1 MMDIIQQ
8 IKREIQKVIV
18 GQEKLIDSLILAL
31 ITNSHLLIE
40 GVPGIAKTTSVNT
53 LAKTIDLDFK
63 RVQFTPDLLP
73 SDITGIE
80 IFNPKTD
87 EFETKKGPVF
97 TNLLLADEINRAP
110 AKVQSAL
117 LEVMQ
122 ERQVTIGNN
131 TYKLQEPFLVIA
143 TQNPIEEEGTYPL
156 PAAALDRFLMKIIIN
171 YNNFEEEIE
180 IIKRLDLKKEI
191 NKVAGKKDILNLREK
206 IKEVHIDEELI
217 KYIAKIVDATRSPE
231 KYNLDIDEYIEYG
244 ASPRA
249 TISLYN
255 AARAYA
261 LMQNKDYVTPLD
273 IAKLA
278 PDILRHRMILSYK
291 AEIDEID
298 EDKIINK
305 ILETIPLP

>member
-1 MMDIIQQ
+1 MNIIQQ
-8 IKREIQKVIV
+8 IKAKIQKVIV

-80 IFNPKTD
+80 IFNPKTN

-131 TYKLQEPFLVIA
+131 TYKIEEPFLVIA

-156 PAAALDRFLMKIIIN
+156 PAAALDRFLMKIIVG

-191 NKVAGKKDILNLREK
+191 NKVASKEDILKLREK
-206 IKEVHIDEELI
+206 IKEVHIDEELV
-217 KYIAKIVDATRSPE
+217 KYIAKIVDASRNPK

-255 AARAYA
+255 AVRAYA

-273 IAKLA
+273 IAKLT

-291 AEIDEID
+291 AEIDEIN

>member
-1 MMDIIQQ
+1 MEIIQQ

-18 GQEKLIDSLILAL
+18 GQEKLIDSLLLAL
-31 ITNSHLLIE
+31 ITNSHVLIE

-63 RVQFTPDLLP
+63 RIQFTPDLLP

-80 IFNPKTD
+80 IYNPKTN
-87 EFETKKGPVF
+87 EFETKQGPVF

-122 ERQVTIGNN
+122 ERQVTIGNK
-131 TYKLQEPFLVIA
+131 TYKIEEPFLVIA

-156 PAAALDRFLMKIIIN
+156 PAAMLDRFLMKVVIG
-171 YNNFEEEIE
+171 YNSFEEEIE
-180 IIKRLDLKKEI
+180 ILKRLDFKKEI
-191 NKVAGKKDILNLREK
+191 NKVANKDDILNLRERV
-206 IKEVHIDEELI
+206 KEVYIDDEVI
-217 KYIAKIVDATRSPE
+217 KYIIKIVDATRNPE
-231 KYNLDIDEYIEYG
+231 KYGLDIGDYIEYG

-249 TISLYN
+249 TISLFN
-255 AARAYA
+255 TSRAYA

-273 IAKLA
+273 IAKIT
-278 PDILRHRMILSYK
+278 PDILRHRIVLSYK
-291 AEIDEID
+291 AEIDEIN

>member
-1 MMDIIQQ
+1 MNIIQQ
-8 IKREIQKVIV
+8 IKAEIQKVIV

-80 IFNPKTD
+80 IFNPKTN

-131 TYKLQEPFLVIA
+131 TYKIEEPFLVIA

-156 PAAALDRFLMKIIIN
+156 PAAALDRFLMKIIVS

-191 NKVAGKKDILNLREK
+191 NKVASKEDILNLREK

-217 KYIAKIVDATRSPE
+217 KYIAKIVDATRNPK
-231 KYNLDIDEYIEYG
+231 KYNLDIEEYIEYG

-255 AARAYA
+255 ASRAYA

-291 AEIDEID
+291 AEINEIN

>member
-1 MMDIIQQ
+1 MEVISK
-8 IKREIQKVIV
+8 IKSEIQKIIV
-18 GQEKLIDSLILAL
+18 GHEKLIDSIILAL
-31 ITNSHLLIE
+31 ITNSHILIE

-53 LAKTIDLDFK
+53 LAKTINLDFK
-63 RVQFTPDLLP
+63 RIQFTPDLLP

-80 IFNPKTD
+80 IFNPKTN
-87 EFETKKGPVF
+87 EFETKTGPVF

-122 ERQVTIGNN
+122 ERQVTIGNK
-131 TYKLQEPFLVIA
+131 TYKIDEPFLVIA

-156 PAAALDRFLMKIIIN
+156 PAAQLDRFLMKIVIG
-171 YNNFEEEIE
+171 YNNFDEEIE
-180 IIKRLDLKKEI
+180 IIKRLDKKIDI
-191 NKVAGKKDILNLREK
+191 NQIASKEDILALREK
-206 IKEVHIDEELI
+206 IKEVHIDEEVL
-217 KYIAKIVDATRSPE
+217 KYIIKIIEATRTPK

-249 TISLYN
+249 SISLYN
-255 AARAYA
+255 ASRAYA

-278 PDILRHRMILSYK
+278 PDILRHRMVLTYK
-291 AEIDEID
+291 AEIDGID

-305 ILETIPLP
+305 IIETIPLP

>member
-1 MMDIIQQ
+1 MNIIEK
-8 IKREIQKVIV
+8 IKKEIEKVII

-53 LAKTIDLDFK
+53 LAKTVDLDFK
-63 RVQFTPDLLP
+63 RIQFTPDLLP

-80 IFNPKTD
+80 IFNPKTN

-122 ERQVTIGNN
+122 EKQVTIGNK
-131 TYKLQEPFLVIA
+131 TYKIEEPFLVIA

-156 PAAALDRFLMKIIIN
+156 PAAALDRFLMKIVIG
-171 YNNFEEEIE
+171 YNSFDEEIE
-180 IIKRLDLKKEI
+180 IIKRLDIKKEV
-191 NKVAGKKDILNLREK
+191 NKVATKEDILQLRDK
-206 IKEVHIDEELI
+206 VKEVYIDEEMI
-217 KYIAKIVDATRSPE
+217 KYLVKIIDATRNPK
-231 KYNLDIDEYIEYG
+231 KYSLDEIEEYIEYG

-255 AARAYA
+255 ASRAYA

-273 IAKLA
+273 ISKLA
-278 PDILRHRMILSYK
+278 PDILRHRIVLSYK
-291 AEIDEID
+291 AEIDEIN
-298 EDKIINK
+298 EDKIIEK

>member
-1 MMDIIQQ
+1 MNIIQQ
-8 IKREIQKVIV
+8 IKDEIQKIIV

-80 IFNPKTD
+80 IFNPKTN

-131 TYKLQEPFLVIA
+131 TYKIDEPFLVIA

-156 PAAALDRFLMKIIIN
+156 PAAALDRFLMKVVIG
-171 YNNFEEEIE
+171 YNNFNEEIE
-180 IIKRLDLKKEI
+180 ILKRLDIKKEI
-191 NKVAGKKDILNLREK
+191 SKVADKNDILALREK
-206 IKEVHIDEELI
+206 VKDIHIDDEVV
-217 KYIAKIVDATRSPE
+217 KYIVKIIDASRNPK

-249 TISLYN
+249 TISLFN
-255 AARAYA
+255 ASSAYA

-278 PDILRHRMILSYK
+278 PDILRHRIILSYK
-291 AEIDEID
+291 AEIDEIN

>member
-1 MMDIIQQ
+1 MDIIQQ
-8 IKREIQKVIV
+8 IKSEIQKIIV
-18 GQEKLIDSLILAL
+18 GQEKLIDSLLLAL

-80 IFNPKTD
+80 IFNPKTN

-131 TYKLQEPFLVIA
+131 TFKLNEPFLVIA

-156 PAAALDRFLMKIIIN
+156 PAAALDRFLMKVVIG
-171 YNNFEEEIE
+171 YNNFNEEIE
-180 IIKRLDLKKEI
+180 ILKRLDLKKEVS
-191 NKVAGKKDILNLREK
+191 KVADKNDILELREK
-206 IKEVHIDEELI
+206 VKEVHIDEEVT
-217 KYIAKIVDATRSPE
+217 KYIVKIIDATRNP
-231 KYNLDIDEYIEYG
+231 KNYGLDIDEYIEYG

-249 TISLYN
+249 TISLFN
-255 AARAYA
+255 AVRAYA

-278 PDILRHRMILSYK
+278 PDILRHRIILSYK
-291 AEIDEID
+291 AEIDEIN

-305 ILETIPLP
+305 ILETVPLP

>member
-1 MMDIIQQ
+1 MDIIQQ

>member
-1 MMDIIQQ
+1 MEIIQQ
-8 IKREIQKVIV
+8 IKQEIQKVIV
-18 GQEKLIDSLILAL
+18 GHEKLIDSLILAL

-53 LAKTIDLDFK
+53 LAKTLDLDFK
-63 RVQFTPDLLP
+63 RIQFTPDLLP

-80 IFNPKTD
+80 IFNPKTN

-131 TYKLQEPFLVIA
+131 TYKIDEPFLVIA

-156 PAAALDRFLMKIIIN
+156 PAAALDRFLMKIIIS
-171 YNNFEEEIE
+171 YNDFNEEIE
-180 IIKRLDLKKEI
+180 IIKRLDIKKEI
-191 NKVAGKKDILNLREK
+191 NKIANKEMILKLREK
-206 IKEVHIDEELI
+206 VKDVHIDDELI
-217 KYIAKIVDATRSPE
+217 EYIVKIVDATRNPK
-231 KYNLDIDEYIEYG
+231 KYNLEIDEYIEFG

-255 AARAYA
+255 ASRAYA
-261 LMQNKDYVTPLD
+261 LIQNKDYVTPLD

-278 PDILRHRMILSYK
+278 PDILRHRIILSYK
-291 AEIDEID
+291 AEIDEIN
-298 EDKIINK
+298 ENKIINK

>member
-1 MMDIIQQ
+1 MNIIQQ
-8 IKREIQKVIV
+8 IKAEIQKVIV

-80 IFNPKTD
+80 IFNPKTN

-110 AKVQSAL
+110 AKAQSAL

-131 TYKLQEPFLVIA
+131 TYKIEEPFLVIA

-156 PAAALDRFLMKIIIN
+156 PAAALDRFLMKIIVG

-191 NKVAGKKDILNLREK
+191 NKVASKEDILKLREK
-206 IKEVHIDEELI
+206 IKEVHIDEELV
-217 KYIAKIVDATRSPE
+217 KYIVKIVDATRNPK
-231 KYNLDIDEYIEYG
+231 KYNLDINEYIEYG

-255 AARAYA
+255 ASRAYA

-278 PDILRHRMILSYK
+278 PDILRHRIILSYK
-291 AEIDEID
+291 AEIDEIN

>member
-1 MMDIIQQ
+1 MKIIQQ
-8 IKREIQKVIV
+8 IKQEIQKVIV
-18 GQEKLIDSLILAL
+18 GHEKLIDSLILAL

-63 RVQFTPDLLP
+63 RIQFTPDLLP

-80 IFNPKTD
+80 IFNPKTN

-131 TYKLQEPFLVIA
+131 TYKIDEPFLVIA

-156 PAAALDRFLMKIIIN
+156 PAAALDRFLMKIIIS
-171 YNNFEEEIE
+171 YNDFNEEIE
-180 IIKRLDLKKEI
+180 IIKRLDIKKEI
-191 NKVAGKKDILNLREK
+191 DKVATKNMILDLREK
-206 IKEVHIDEELI
+206 IKDVHIDEELI
-217 KYIAKIVDATRSPE
+217 EYIVKIVDATRDPK
-231 KYNLDIDEYIEYG
+231 KYNLEIDEYIDFG

-255 AARAYA
+255 ASRAYA
-261 LMQNKDYVTPLD
+261 LLQNKDYVTPLD

-278 PDILRHRMILSYK
+278 PDILRHRIILSYK
-291 AEIDEID
+291 AEIDEIN

>member
-1 MMDIIQQ
+1 MNIIQQ
-8 IKREIQKVIV
+8 IKAEIQKVIV

-53 LAKTIDLDFK
+53 LAKTINLDFK

-80 IFNPKTD
+80 IFNPKTN

-131 TYKLQEPFLVIA
+131 SYKIEEPFLVIA

-156 PAAALDRFLMKIIIN
+156 PAAALDRFLMKIIVG

-191 NKVAGKKDILNLREK
+191 NKVASKEDILKLREK
-206 IKEVHIDEELI
+206 IKEVHIDEELV
-217 KYIAKIVDATRSPE
+217 KYIAKIVDASRNPK

-255 AARAYA
+255 ASRAYA

-278 PDILRHRMILSYK
+278 PDILRHRIILSYK

>member
-1 MMDIIQQ
+1 MNIIQQ
-8 IKREIQKVIV
+8 IREEIKKIII

-80 IFNPKTD
+80 IFNPKTN

-131 TYKLQEPFLVIA
+131 SYKIEEPFLVIA

-156 PAAALDRFLMKIIIN
+156 PAAALDRFLMKIIVG

-191 NKVAGKKDILNLREK
+191 NKVASKVDILKLRGK
-206 IKEVHIDEELI
+206 IKEVHIDEELM
-217 KYIAKIVDATRSPE
+217 KYITKIVDASRNPK

-255 AARAYA
+255 ASRAYA

-273 IAKLA
+273 IAKLT
-278 PDILRHRMILSYK
+278 PDILRHRIILSYK

>member
-1 MMDIIQQ
+1 MEIIQK
-8 IKREIQKVIV
+8 IKEEIQKIV
-18 GQEKLIDSLILAL
+18 VGHEKLIDSMLLAL
-31 ITNSHLLIE
+31 ITDSHLLIE

-53 LAKTIDLDFK
+53 LSKTVNLDFK

-87 EFETKKGPVF
+87 EFETKKGPAF

-131 TYKLQEPFLVIA
+131 TYKIDEPFLVIA

-156 PAAALDRFLMKIIIN
+156 PAAQLDRFLMKIVIG
-171 YNNFEEEIE
+171 YNSFEEEME
-180 IIKRLDLKKEI
+180 IIKRLDLKKEVK
-191 NKVAGKKDILNLREK
+191 KVADKEDILALRDK
-206 IKEVHIDEELI
+206 IKEIHMDEEVL
-217 KYIAKIVDATRSPE
+217 KYIVKIVEATRSPE
-231 KYNLDIDEYIEYG
+231 KYNINIEEYIDYG

-249 TISLYN
+249 TISLFN

-261 LMQNKDYVTPLD
+261 MIQNKDYVTPLD

-278 PDILRHRMILSYK
+278 PDILRHRLVLSYK
-291 AEIDEID
+291 AEIDEIN
-298 EDKIINK
+298 EDKIIGK
-305 ILETIPLP
+305 ILKSIPLP